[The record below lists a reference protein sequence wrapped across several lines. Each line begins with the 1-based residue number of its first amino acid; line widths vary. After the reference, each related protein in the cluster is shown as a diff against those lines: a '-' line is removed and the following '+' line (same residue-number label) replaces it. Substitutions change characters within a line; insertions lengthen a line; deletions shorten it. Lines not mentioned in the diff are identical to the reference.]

1 MNTITTAIKQ
11 FMDDENGVTAIEY
24 GLIAALIASVLAV
37 GVGAVSG
44 QLSTAFAYI
53 KAKMVTPAI

>member
-1 MNTITTAIKQ
+1 MTTITTAIKQ
-11 FMDDENGVTAIEY
+11 FMADENGVTAIEY

-44 QLSTAFAYI
+44 QLSLAFDYI
-53 KAKMVTPAI
+53 KTKMVTPAI